1 VRPLTYESKCRYQTK
16 NSPYWILMPFKEEDI
31 SINPSIKLYH
41 DFIYNEEIKTI
52 TKMASKDVSKL
63 LDVRCTLCT
72 HYVRCIHT

>member
-1 VRPLTYESKCRYQTK
+1 
-16 NSPYWILMPFKEEDI
+16 MPFKEEDI